1 LVITLLEEHF
11 MKWGLDFIGSIK
23 PIERLLRNIYIL
35 VAINYVT
42 K

>member
-1 LVITLLEEHF
+1 